1 MAEKPI
7 FKKEFKKS
15 YFNVLFEM
23 HKEYIVNLGYSIV
36 KKYSYLQLP
45 LERDDFY
52 NLAWQICHYLVENR
66 KKLKEKN
73 YSLKMVVKCQ
83 TIQKTIHLIRKYQ
96 KNTEIILSKAES
108 YDAYEFEKKIGEL
121 TLDQNYQIKYDHQI
135 YLECANKFLCKF
147 GHCYQNV
154 FKLYLLGHTNKKIAS
169 KTNLDPKKIANM
181 IYQIKKSLRK
191 AILR

>member
-1 MAEKPI
+1 MIEKAV
-7 FKKEFKKS
+7 FKAEFKKT
-15 YFNVLFEM
+15 YFNVLFEV

-36 KKYSYLQLP
+36 KKYSYLQIP
-45 LERDDFY
+45 LERNDFY
-52 NLAWQICHYLVENR
+52 SIAWQICRYLVENR

-73 YSLKMVVKCQ
+73 YSLRMVVKCQ

-108 YDAYEFEKKIGEL
+108 YDAYGFEKKIDEL
-121 TLDQNYQIKYDHQI
+121 TLDQEYQIKYDHQI
-135 YLECANKFLCKF
+135 YLKCANKCLCKF

-169 KTNLDPKKIANM
+169 KTSLDPKKIANM
-181 IYQIKKSLRK
+181 IYQIKKSLK
-191 AILR
+191 KVVLR